1 MYKKLD
7 EFFNPKPKPNPL
19 VSSPSPVKTIVST
32 QFSC

>member
-7 EFFNPKPKPNPL
+7 EFFNPKPNPY
-19 VSSPSPVKTIVST
+19 VSSPSPIKTIVSK